1 MRRILNRTRLGVI
14 LIIAITLALHSSVI
28 AQIKVSCIG
37 ASVAAGYGV
46 APSEAYPAQVGVIL
60 GNGWNVGNFG
70 ESGST
75 LLHRAD
81 YPYIERTN
89 YPLSLSFAPNIVTIE
104 LGSNDSKPYNWA
116 FKADFINDYS
126 KLIDTF
132 RSLPSKPVIYVCL
145 PIPAYTSN
153 FDISDA
159 TITNEIIPLVRQI
172 AVLKNV
178 RIIDLNTPLKNHAD
192 WYQTDGIHP
201 NATGARH
208 IAEVVAATL
217 AAPQALKATVA
228 SKSQINLSWT
238 DRTNETDFKIQRS
251 VDSLNWTDIATVAAN
266 TTSYQDKNLTATTK
280 YYYRVS
286 ATISIGSS
294 IYSDIISATTAAG
307 ASIPAITS
315 AGTATATAGAVF
327 SYTITATNSPQS
339 YNATGLPEGLSINKQ
354 TGAITGKSVSSGVF
368 NVVISATNAD
378 GTATKNLV
386 LTVNIP
392 AVQLPYN
399 GTAFNLPGKIEAE
412 EYDKGG
418 QGIAYN
424 DSDSTN
430 NGGLFRLS
438 EGVDIEACSE
448 GGYDLGY
455 TLAGEWTKYTV
466 NVTATGTYTLQARV
480 AAPGTGGLFHVELD
494 GVNISG
500 AFVVPNTTGYQTWG
514 TAEVVTPV
522 LSTGKHVVRV
532 IVDAGGFNFN
542 YFNFIINK
550 PVIQHPD
557 TIKGIVVLPF
567 TDTVKAS
574 FNPTSYAA
582 TGLPAGLT
590 INTTTGVIS
599 GTPLQAGNYN
609 VTLSAV
615 NISGTGTRNVIF
627 AIQGSTPFTGT
638 PISLPGK
645 VEAEDYDL
653 GGQGIAY
660 NDGTPGNNSG
670 LYRPNEGVDLDGCSE
685 GGYNIGNISTVD
697 EWTAYTVNVTQAGTY
712 TIQVRV
718 STAIANTTLHVE
730 LNGQNISGTVN
741 LPNTGGWQT
750 WQTVSVTTPAL
761 STGKKVLRV
770 VMDGGGFNL
779 NYLNFVKNGS
789 LQSVLSKTDLFSE
802 QATDVNI
809 YPNPTNGSLTA
820 DVSEMKARG
829 KGNYVVYN
837 KETGMRFT
845 VPSYNN
851 VLDVSS
857 LPAGI
862 YIISFNVHGKRV
874 TKTFIRI

>member
-1 MRRILNRTRLGVI
+1 MLRILNRARLGVI
-14 LIIAITLALHSSVI
+14 LITALTFALHSSVI

-46 APSEAYPAQVGVIL
+46 APSEAYPAQVGLIL
-60 GNGWNVGNFG
+60 GSGWNVGNFG

-75 LLHRAD
+75 LLRRAD
-81 YPYIERTN
+81 YPYVERTN

-153 FDISDA
+153 FDISNA
-159 TITNEIIPLVRQI
+159 TISNEIIPLVRQI
-172 AVLKNV
+172 AALKNV
-178 RIIDLNTPLKNHAD
+178 RIIDLNTPLQNHPD

-217 AAPQALKATVA
+217 AAPQALKVTVA
-228 SKSQINLSWT
+228 SKSQLNLSWT
-238 DRTNETDFKIQRS
+238 DRTNETGFTIQRS
-251 VDSLNWTDIATVAAN
+251 TDSLNWADIATVAAN

-280 YYYRVS
+280 YYYRIS

-294 IYSDIISATTAAG
+294 IYSDVSSATTAAG
-307 ASIPAITS
+307 ASIPVITS
-315 AGTATATAGAVF
+315 AGTATATAGAAF

-339 YNATGLPEGLSINKQ
+339 YNATGLPEGLAINRA
-354 TGAITGKSVSSGVF
+354 TGAITGQSLSSGVF
-368 NVVISATNAD
+368 NVTISATNAD
-378 GTATKNLV
+378 GTASKNLV

-392 AVQLPYN
+392 AAQLPYN
-399 GTAFNLPGKIEAE
+399 GTPFNIPGKIEAE

-418 QGIAYN
+418 QNIAYN
-424 DSDSTN
+424 DFDSTN
-430 NGGLFRLS
+430 NGGLFRLT

-455 TLAGEWTKYTV
+455 TLAGEWAKYTI

-522 LSTGKHVVRV
+522 LAAGKHVLRV

-550 PVIQHPD
+550 PVILHTD
-557 TIKGIVVLPF
+557 TIKGVAALPF
-567 TDTVKAS
+567 VDTLKAS
-574 FNPTSYAA
+574 FNPTSFGA

-590 INTTTGVIS
+590 INTTTGIIS
-599 GTPLQAGNYN
+599 GTPTQAGNYN

-615 NISGTGTRNVIF
+615 NISGTGTKNVIF

-638 PISLPGK
+638 PVSLPGK
-645 VEAEDYDL
+645 VEAENYDL

-660 NDGTPGNNSG
+660 YDGTPGNNSG
-670 LYRPNEGVDLDGCSE
+670 YRSNEDVDLDGCSE
-685 GGYNIGNISTVD
+685 GGYNIGNISTPD
-697 EWTAYTVNVTQAGTY
+697 EWTIYTVNITQAGTY
-712 TIQVRV
+712 TIQARV
-718 STAIANTTLHVE
+718 STAITGTSFHIE
-730 LNGQNISGTVN
+730 LNGQNISGTIN
-741 LPNTGGWQT
+741 IPNTGGWQS
-750 WQTVSVTTPAL
+750 WQTVSVTTPTL
-761 STGKKVLRV
+761 STGKQLLRM

-779 NYLNFVKNGS
+779 NYVNFVRNGS
-789 LQSVLSKTDLFSE
+789 SKSVLSNSILANE
-802 QATDVNI
+802 AAADVTI

-820 DVSEMKARG
+820 DVSEMKAKG
-829 KGNYVVYN
+829 KGSYVVYN

-857 LPAGI
+857 LPSGI
-862 YIISFNVHGKRV
+862 YIISFNTHGKRV